1 MIEHLERMTGM
12 VVYPRSLTETE
23 TATYFL
29 AREDEG
35 KRLGI
40 VGEAS
45 GFEGQRRG
53 EALVCLPT
61 HDTVTALH
69 QRLPWLR
76 PQTLGLAKSVGCGD
90 RLGLATPGHIR
101 ALRRVGGIAPI
112 LAQQSMREN
121 ARTGRSSQEVV
132 DDASW
137 GVFQEGWREPWGADA
152 DHLKSTEDVEV
163 CVAGGYTFFTIDP
176 GDHVEDAAHSAPLAT
191 LRDDFAALP
200 WTELETTAG
209 DVVATYLDRT
219 LRIEGDLVLIFS
231 EEALL
236 RAAGK
241 YARAIVHVVRLY
253 RHLSAQTDDFE
264 LEISVDETETP
275 TSVLEHYFIASELK
289 RLGVEWVSLAPRYI
303 GQFEKGVDYIGD
315 LDALEADLAQHAAV
329 AHALGPYKLSLHSGS
344 DKFSIYP
351 IFARQTGGMVHLK
364 TAGTSYLEALRA
376 IAEVKP
382 TLFRD
387 IYRLAFERYGGD
399 RATYHVSADPARA
412 PQLEDLGDEQLPAVL
427 EQFDA
432 REMLHVTFGSALAL
446 YGNSLKE
453 ALDAHE
459 QAHYRA
465 LETHFVR
472 HLEPFA

>member
-23 TATYFL
+23 TVTYFL
-29 AREDEG
+29 AREGEG

-45 GFEGQRRG
+45 GFEGHRRG
-53 EALVCLPT
+53 EALVCPLT
-61 HDTVTALH
+61 HDAVTALR

-76 PQTLGLAKSVGCGD
+76 PQILGLAKSAGCGD

-121 ARTGRSSQEVV
+121 ARTGRSPQEVV
-132 DDASW
+132 DDATW

-152 DHLKSTEDVEV
+152 DHLKSTEDIEV

-191 LRDDFAALP
+191 IQDDFAALP
-200 WTELETTAG
+200 WMELESTAA
-209 DVVATYLDRT
+209 DVRAAYVDRT
-219 LRIEGDLVLIFS
+219 FTLDGGLVLTFS

-241 YARAIVHVVRLY
+241 YARAIAHVVRLY
-253 RHLSAQTDDFE
+253 RHLTARTDDFE

-275 TSVLEHYFIASELK
+275 TSALEHYFVASELK

-303 GQFEKGVDYIGD
+303 GRFEKGVDYIGD
-315 LDALEADLAQHAAV
+315 LVALETDLAQHAAV
-329 AHALGPYKLSLHSGS
+329 ARALGPYKLSLHSGS

-376 IAEVKP
+376 IAAVKP
-382 TLFRD
+382 ALFRD
-387 IYRLAFERYGGD
+387 IYRFAFERYGGD

-412 PQLEDLGDEQLPAVL
+412 PQLEDLGDGDLPAVL

-432 REMLHVTFGSALAL
+432 REMLHVTFGSALAQ
-446 YGNSLKE
+446 YGDPLKE
-453 ALDAHE
+453 ALEAHE
-459 QAHYRA
+459 RAHYRA
-465 LETHFVR
+465 LEIHFVR
-472 HLEPFA
+472 HLELFA

>member
-1 MIEHLERMTGM
+1 M

-29 AREDEG
+29 AREGEG
-35 KRLGI
+35 KHLGI

-45 GFEGQRRG
+45 GFVGQRRG
-53 EALVCLPT
+53 EVLVCPVT
-61 HDTVTALH
+61 NDTVNALRY
-69 QRLPWLR
+69 RLPWLR
-76 PQTLGLAKSVGCGD
+76 PQILGFAKSAGCGD
-90 RLGLATPGHIR
+90 RLGLATPGHLR

-121 ARTGRSSQEVV
+121 ARTGRSPQEVV
-132 DDASW
+132 DDATW

-152 DHLKSTEDVEV
+152 DHLKSTGDIDV

-176 GDHVEDAAHSAPLAT
+176 GDHVEDAAHSAPLDT
-191 LRDDFAALP
+191 LQDDFASLP
-200 WTELETTAG
+200 WTGLETTAA
-209 DVVATYLDRT
+209 DVRAAYVDRMFALD
-219 LRIEGDLVLIFS
+219 GGLVLTFS

-241 YARAIVHVVRLY
+241 YARAIAHVARMY
-253 RHLSAQTDDFE
+253 RHTFAQTDDFE

-275 TSVLEHYFIASELK
+275 TSALEHYFIASELK

-303 GQFEKGVDYIGD
+303 GRFEKGVDYIGD
-315 LDALEADLAQHAAV
+315 LAALEADLAQHAAV
-329 AHALGPYKLSLHSGS
+329 ARALGPYKLSLHSGS

-376 IAEVKP
+376 IAVVKP
-382 TLFRD
+382 ALFRD
-387 IYRLAFERYGGD
+387 IYRLAFECYGGD

-412 PQLEDLGDEQLPAVL
+412 PQLEDLGDGDLPAVL
-427 EQFDA
+427 EKFDA
-432 REMLHVTFGSALAL
+432 REMLHVTFGSALAQ
-446 YGNSLKE
+446 YGDPLKE

-459 QAHYRA
+459 QAYYRA